1 MDNRRVFVENINMPS
16 DMVSSRWLTARNL
29 HQVQILSCDVSDF
42 ERWDCTD
49 HCSPFWRLFWHEEAG
64 AVIGLAGREVPLLP
78 RHMVVIA
85 PNTHFSSHLSRPV
98 RQFFLH
104 FLVEPHYRGP
114 ADAVF
119 QLNPSSWQA
128 DLCARI
134 VARLLTDASDI
145 RASFEGQML
154 AASAL
159 LELPVEGWTRR
170 YEDARVSRAVERL
183 AKGYP
188 AWPGVEALA
197 LEAGMHPTAF
207 IRLFRKETGHT
218 PLQHLVNLRLEEAC
232 AMLHFDEATLDEI
245 AERCGFGERGYFTR
259 VFSRNMNCSP
269 ARYRRL
275 VNVSSRLRPTGD

>member
-1 MDNRRVFVENINMPS
+1 MDNGSQIVDNINMPS
-16 DMVSSRWLTARNL
+16 DMVSSRWLTARSL

-42 ERWDCTD
+42 EKWDCTD
-49 HCSPFWRLFWHEEAG
+49 HCSPFWRLFWHEGEG
-64 AVIGLAGREVPLLP
+64 AVINLAGREVPLPARRLI
-78 RHMVVIA
+78 VIL
-85 PNTHFSSHLSRPV
+85 PNTHFSSRLTKPV

-104 FLVEPHYRGP
+104 FLVEPHYRGS

-119 QLNPSSWQA
+119 QLNPSPWQE
-128 DLCARI
+128 DLCAGI
-134 VARLLTDASDI
+134 VARLLADASDI

-159 LELPVEGWTRR
+159 LALPVDGWTRR
-170 YEDARVSRAVERL
+170 YEDARVSRAVESL
-183 AKGYP
+183 AEGYP
-188 AWPGVEALA
+188 AWPGNELLA
-197 LEAGMHPTAF
+197 RRAGMHPTSF
-207 IRLFRKETGHT
+207 IRLFRRATGHT

-232 AMLHFDEATLDEI
+232 SMLHFDDATLDEI